1 MKSRILKFLQKND
14 TVKEKDL
21 EDKNLEELM
30 LLKDKEHDFLSIN
43 IPILV
48 AIWIA
53 SLPVKDSWH
62 RLITLLYYLAWA
74 AFSFYVIEVNEI
86 SKKNMKVYNKV
97 ITKKLR
103 EQKNE
108 NDEYK
113 KEIAEYLKEIK
124 ENLKK

>member
-53 SLPVKDSWH
+53 SLPVKDS
-62 RLITLLYYLAWA
+62 
-74 AFSFYVIEVNEI
+74 
-86 SKKNMKVYNKV
+86 
-97 ITKKLR
+97 
-103 EQKNE
+103 
-108 NDEYK
+108 
-113 KEIAEYLKEIK
+113 
-124 ENLKK
+124 

>member
-1 MKSRILKFLQKND
+1 MKSVLLKFFKKND
-14 TVKEKDL
+14 IVKEKDL
-21 EDKNLEELM
+21 MNKDIEELM
-30 LLKDKEHDFLSIN
+30 ILKDAEHDFLAIN

-53 SLPVKDSWH
+53 SLPVKDSWQ
-62 RLITLLYYLAWA
+62 LTVTLLYYLLWM

-124 ENLKK
+124 ESLKK